1 MIVGLRVG
9 IHAMTEVY
17 SKILFGK
24 NYEKIVYSLIEKK
37 FLY

>member
-9 IHAMTEVY
+9 IHAMTEIC

-24 NYEKIVYSLIEKK
+24 KYEKIVYNLREKN
-37 FLY
+37 LY